1 MNQTHRTESIW
12 AEVEPYCV
20 LRRIWR
26 NLWMVLMSAG
36 LFALA
41 AYIGTTLLVRPSYSC
56 SATFVVTPRNSAS
69 AYTSSVSSI
78 TSSTAEQFA
87 KLLSGTT
94 LVNRVKRLNG
104 DDVKGASVSS
114 SSVSGTN
121 LIQLRATG
129 PSPRAA
135 YYMCTGII
143 EHYEDYTQY
152 VFDSVML
159 ETVSAPSVPRK
170 GALQKAQRKA
180 MIIAAP
186 LGAAAMIAILALLCI
201 TSGTVQTLQGAHNQ
215 VDGNLLVT
223 LNHQHKRRTLKSL
236 FRRRK
241 TSLLISNPTT
251 SFLYVETIHQLRA
264 RLEHARRQHDCK
276 TFLVTSVSENEGK
289 STVAANLALSLA
301 RRHKKV
307 LLVDCDLRKSA
318 QHLIFEA
325 SEKTATINS
334 LLKNDLEPERLVKAL
349 NYRKAENLFF
359 LFAAN
364 VQRHSA
370 ELLGSERMGHLLS
383 VLRDNFDYVILD
395 SSPMGFFTD
404 SEVLSDQ
411 ADASMLVVRQD
422 TVTDKTINDAIDSL
436 SRCKARFLGFVFND
450 VHTLNIAA
458 GLVGGRRYGYGY
470 GYGRGYGYGYGSSK
484 DKKGYGYGYGYG
496 YGSSKA
502 RQSLDGSTE
511 QVALQTSRKED

>member
-1 MNQTHRTESIW
+1 MNQTNRSASVW

-20 LRRIWR
+20 LRRIWK

-36 LFALA
+36 LFVLV
-41 AYIGTTLLVRPSYSC
+41 AYIGATLLVRPTYSC
-56 SATFVVTPRNSAS
+56 SATFVVTPRNNSNV
-69 AYTSSVSSI
+69 YTSSVSSV
-78 TSSTAEQFA
+78 TSSTAGQFA
-87 KLLSGTT
+87 SLLSGTT
-94 LVNRVKRLNG
+94 LVNRVRRLNG
-104 DDVKGASVSS
+104 DDVSGATVSS
-114 SSVSGTN
+114 TAVTGTN
-121 LIQLRATG
+121 LIQLQATG
-129 PSPRAA
+129 PTPRSA
-135 YYMCTGII
+135 YYMCVGII
-143 EHYEDYTQY
+143 EHYQDYTQY

-159 ETVSAPSVPRK
+159 ETVSAPAVPTK
-170 GALQKAQRKA
+170 GALRAVQRRA
-180 MIIAAP
+180 MLIAAP
-186 LGAAAMIAILALLCI
+186 LGAAVMVAILALLCI
-201 TSGTVQTLQGAHNQ
+201 TSGTIQTIQGAHNQ
-215 VDGNLLVT
+215 VDGNLLAT
-223 LNHQHKRRTLKSL
+223 LNHQRKRRTLKSL

-264 RLEHARRQHDCK
+264 RMEHAHRQHGCK

-307 LLVDCDLRKSA
+307 LLIDCDLRKSA

-370 ELLGSERMGHLLS
+370 ELLGSERMAQLLA

-395 SSPMGFFTD
+395 SSPMSFFTD
-404 SEVLSDQ
+404 SEVLCDQ
-411 ADASMLVVRQD
+411 ADASILILRQD
-422 TVTDKTINDAIDSL
+422 TIPDKTINDAIDSL

-458 GLVGGRRYGYGY
+458 GLVGGRHYGYGY
-470 GYGRGYGYGYGSSK
+470 GYGRSYGYGYGSSK
-484 DKKGYGYGYGYG
+484 GKQGYGYGYGYG
-496 YGSSKA
+496 YGNSKE
-502 RQSLDGSTE
+502 RQRLGGSTE
-511 QVALQTSRKED
+511 QVALHTSRKED